1 MHSLTD
7 CENTIKSVLEDSP
20 YNQNYVWNK
29 TTTSNYTENV
39 QLDRADGLALTL
51 FIAEILQDNN
61 APCVEEVIGLLEE
74 FIQESSATEKTAL
87 LDELSAALNAAC

>member
-7 CENTIKSVLEDSP
+7 CENTIKNVLEDSP
-20 YNQNYVWNK
+20 YNQIYVWNK
-29 TTTSNYTENV
+29 ATTSNYTENM
-39 QLDRADGLALTL
+39 QLDRTDGIALAV

-74 FIQESSATEKTAL
+74 FIQECSATEKTAL
-87 LDELSAALNAAC
+87 LDELSATLNNAC